1 MQHNNVYKPVWAEGL
16 MLSQQH
22 LQLFDQY
29 QQSQLAGVQ
38 QSLRDNA
45 YGLDRI
51 VFDESALAKGVVKL
65 QSIAAIFK
73 SGRHIHH
80 VFADNEAPMFEL
92 EDNKSEYIISVALA
106 NNHSVSNIQGY
117 PQTGQLSAYDCDFV
131 ELQDAHDPNRK
142 AEVMVAKPK
151 LMLVEFSASN
161 SFIEQLPCIKVIRGE
176 HGQFEIDS
184 SYIPPLL
191 NIKAH
196 GYLAER
202 VNKLVNMV
210 EAKYTA
216 MFTNRASMGI
226 VEDFGPT
233 ELKHFLLLQTFSSV
247 FPEIKQLS
255 TTAKTSPDA
264 LFMAL
269 NKLVCQLINFEPEA
283 SKFELPVYDHQDL
296 TRSFGLIESHIQTL
310 IGSIS
315 AARSSDLVL
324 SAISQSIFEVK
335 DIESSTLTR
344 GELYIAAFYE
354 NESTQWI
361 ELFAEQVK
369 LAAPSQLEIL
379 IASALGGVKLTH
391 CQRPPNRVSVKGGYE
406 YFKVEPHGA
415 AWEQVVQ
422 ELALRIF
429 VPFSLQGV
437 KLEVVSVASK

>member
-29 QQSQLAGVQ
+29 QQAQLVGVQ
-38 QSLRDNA
+38 QSLKDNA
-45 YGLDRI
+45 FGIERC

-65 QSIAAIFK
+65 HSISAIFK
-73 SGRHIHH
+73 SGRHIQH
-80 VFADNEAPMFEL
+80 VFTEHEAPMFEL
-92 EDNKSEYIISVALA
+92 DDTKNEYTISIALA

-151 LMLVEFSASN
+151 LMLVEHSASN
-161 SFIEQLPCIKVIRGE
+161 SFIEQLPCIKVRRGE
-176 HGQFEIDS
+176 HGLFELDHN
-184 SYIPPLL
+184 YIPPVL

-196 GYLAER
+196 AYLSER
-202 VNKLVNMV
+202 INKLVNMI
-210 EAKYTA
+210 EAKYMA
-216 MFTNRASMGI
+216 LLTNRASMGI

-233 ELKHFLLLQTFSSV
+233 ELKHFLLLQAFSSV
-247 FPEIKQLS
+247 FPEIKQFS
-255 TTAKTSPDA
+255 SATRVSPDS
-264 LFMAL
+264 LFMSL
-269 NKLVCQLINFEPEA
+269 NKLICQLINFEPDG
-283 SKFELPVYDHQDL
+283 SQFELPGYEHQDL
-296 TRSFGLIESHIQTL
+296 THSFGLIESHIQTL

-315 AARSSDLVL
+315 AARSSDLAL
-324 SAISQSIFEVK
+324 TAISQSIFELK
-335 DIESSTLTR
+335 ELDSNSLTR
-344 GELYIAAFYE
+344 GEIYIAAFYE
-354 NESTQWI
+354 HESTQWI

-437 KLEVVSVASK
+437 KLEVVSVANT